1 MKKKINPKLKFAFI
15 GCGLIGNKRANSISK
30 NSIVGCYDVSK
41 KKSNSF
47 AKKFSCKSYNDYNK
61 LVKDSDV
68 VIICTPHNYL
78 DKFALISL
86 KLGKHVFVE
95 KPGAISLIRLKNLI
109 NKTKYLNKN
118 LKIQV
123 GFNHRFHPSII
134 QAIKMVN
141 QKTLGDIMYV
151 RSRYGHGGRKN
162 YEKEWRMNKS
172 ISGGGELIDQG
183 SHIIDL
189 SRIFLGEF
197 VKIDSYLNN
206 FFWKSKVEDNAFLT
220 LKTKHNK
227 IAFLH
232 ASCTE
237 WKNKFSFEIFGKKGK
252 LEIEGLGGSYG
263 KEKLLFYKMSK
274 NFGKPK
280 LKIWNFSNKFDISWK
295 SELSNFIKSIKF
307 NTKVSCSLNDAY
319 ANMKIIN
326 KCYKKHKIL

>member
-1 MKKKINPKLKFAFI
+1 MKKKINSKIKFAFI
-15 GCGLIGNKRANSISK
+15 GCGLIGNKRANTISN
-30 NSIVGCYDVSK
+30 NSIIGCYDAIK
-41 KKSNSF
+41 KKSNTFS
-47 AKKFSCKSYNDYNK
+47 KKFFCKSYNDYNE
-61 LVKDSDV
+61 LIKDSDA
-68 VIICTPHNYL
+68 VIICTPHKFL
-78 DKFALISL
+78 DTFALISL

-95 KPGAISLIRLKNLI
+95 KPGAISLKRLKNLK
-109 NKTKYLNKN
+109 NKAKFLNRN

-197 VKIDSYLNN
+197 IKIDSYLNN
-206 FFWKSKVEDNAFLT
+206 FFWDSKVEDNAFLT
-220 LKTKHNK
+220 LKTKNNK

-252 LEIEGLGGSYG
+252 LEIKGLGGSYG

-280 LKIWNFSNKFDISWK
+280 LKIWNFPKNIDISWK
-295 SELSNFIKSIKF
+295 SELSDFVKSIKF

-319 ANMKIIN
+319 ENMKIIN
-326 KCYKKHKIL
+326 KCYKKNKFL

>member
-1 MKKKINPKLKFAFI
+1 MKKKINSKLKFAFI

-41 KKSNSF
+41 KQSNSF
-47 AKKFSCKSYNDYNK
+47 AKKFMCKSYNDYNK

-95 KPGAISLIRLKNLI
+95 KPGAISLKRLKNLI
-109 NKTKYLNKN
+109 NKAKYLNKN

-151 RSRYGHGGRKN
+151 RSRYGHGGRKK
-162 YEKEWRMNKS
+162 YEKEWRMNKF

-197 VKIDSYLNN
+197 INIHSYLKN

-220 LKTKHNK
+220 LKTKNNK

-252 LEIEGLGGSYG
+252 LEIKGLGGSYG

-280 LKIWNFSNKFDISWK
+280 LKIWNFSKKIDISWK
-295 SELSNFIKSIKF
+295 SELSDFVQSIKF

-319 ANMKIIN
+319 ENMKIIN
-326 KCYKKHKIL
+326 KCYNKNKLL